1 MVVHIIGIWIHLDSE
16 TLALKDLM
24 HKLLLVSYFHV
35 ILGGWNYSDVVVS
48 SRKSYFV
55 YDFLHDMSWAVL
67 LCCICF
73 YNLCSHHQS
82 EIRKQASHTLKY
94 LSKRHFI
101 YQAVF
106 SNVWHGDENHT
117 KILPPQIY
125 HIPKYYFCNLKT
137 TKYFNLPEEWFLF
150 WQGK

>member
-1 MVVHIIGIWIHLDSE
+1 MVFNIHCFCQTDPVSRLDPKLVVYIIGIWIHLDSS

-24 HKLLLVSYFHV
+24 HKLLLVSHFHV
-35 ILGGWNYSDVVVS
+35 ILGGWNYSDVVMS

-55 YDFLHDMSWAVL
+55 LDFVQDMSWEVL
-67 LCCICF
+67 LCHIFF
-73 YNLCSHHQS
+73 YNLYSHHQS

-106 SNVWHGDENHT
+106 
-117 KILPPQIY
+117 
-125 HIPKYYFCNLKT
+125 LKRLT
-137 TKYFNLPEEWFLF
+137 RWWKS
-150 WQGK
+150 Q